1 MSTATTWG
9 TTADE
14 RHLPFP
20 CDAVLSSVE
29 AAYYR
34 GITVQASPAIV
45 FRWLCQMRVA
55 SYSYGR
61 RSPQELLPGVDEL
74 AVGQKVMGV
83 FELIEFERDRSLTLR
98 LKFKTAESRIYRL
111 FVKEVV
117 ESYLTNPQGTGECRL
132 LVKLVVRYRRG
143 PAGWLMRLLLPLGDL
158 VMTRRQLTNFK
169 RLSEQTART
178 LS

>member
-1 MSTATTWG
+1 MSTATTGG

-20 CDAVLSSVE
+20 CDAVLPSID

-34 GITVQASPAIV
+34 GITVHASPAVV

-61 RSPQELLPGVDEL
+61 RSPRALLPGIDEL

-98 LKFKTAESRIYRL
+98 LKFKTLESRIYRL
-111 FVKEVV
+111 FVNDVV
-117 ESYLTNPQGTGECRL
+117 ESYLTNPQGAGECRL
-132 LVKLVVRYRRG
+132 LVKLLVRYRGG
-143 PAGWLMRLLLPLGDL
+143 PVGWLTRFLLPLGDL
-158 VMTRRQLTNFK
+158 VMTRRQLSNFK
-169 RLSEQTART
+169 RLSEQSARM